1 MKFQIVKKESVVWPV
16 TVNVP
21 SDGGGTAQHKFF
33 ARFKR
38 LKEYEFD
45 FASEQGGQTALLK
58 KTVLA
63 VGDTEK
69 DMEDIDDK
77 DKQELLA
84 DTNYRVGLYNAY
96 LRMDAGVEEK
106 NSSRPPVT
114 G

>member
-1 MKFQIVKKESVVWPV
+1 MKLQIVKKESVVWPV

-21 SDGGGTAQHKFF
+21 ADGGGTEQHKFF

-38 LKEYEFD
+38 LSEEEFD
-45 FASEQGGQTALLK
+45 SVSKGGQNLLLK
-58 KTVLA
+58 KVVME

-69 DMEDIDDK
+69 DMEVVSAADHK
-77 DKQELLA
+77 ELLA

-106 NSSRPPVT
+106 N
-114 G
+114 

>member
-21 SDGGGTAQHKFF
+21 ADGGGTEQHKFF

-38 LKEYEFD
+38 LSEEEFD
-45 FASEQGGQTALLK
+45 SVSKGGQNLLLK
-58 KTVLA
+58 KVVME

-69 DMEDIDDK
+69 DMEVVSAADHK
-77 DKQELLA
+77 ELLA

-106 NSSRPPVT
+106 N
-114 G
+114 